1 MDNQQLKT
9 LHEIRE
15 MIPNVICNRKELYRI
30 NHVGPDENETVTMNR
45 EEWLESH
52 LEYVMDTIGIVFYEE
67 LEQFSSKEKEQR
79 SIEGGKD

>member
-1 MDNQQLKT
+1 MDNQQLQT

-15 MIPNVICNRKELYRI
+15 MIPNVICNRKKLYRI
-30 NHVGPDENETVTMNR
+30 NHARPDENETVTMNR

-52 LEYVMDTIGIVFYEE
+52 LEYVMDSIGIVFYEE

>member
-1 MDNQQLKT
+1 MDSQQLKT
-9 LHEIRE
+9 LHEIIE
-15 MIPNVICNRKELYRI
+15 MIPNVICNRKELYRMTT
-30 NHVGPDENETVTMNR
+30 GPDENEIVTMNR

-52 LEYVMDTIGIVFYEE
+52 LEYVMDSIGIVFYEE